1 MHELTRGSRASTVNQ
16 ETVLHRERFKPPFPP
31 AAECVCVCHTITFS
45 QSESVY
51 RTIASQQTESDT
63 AASVCTVPPPPIVHA
78 SALIASILAMDLPF
92 YIE

>member
-16 ETVLHRERFKPPFPP
+16 ETVLHRERFKPHFPP
-31 AAECVCVCHTITFS
+31 AAECACVCVTFS
-45 QSESVY
+45 QSESMY

-63 AASVCTVPPPPIVHA
+63 AASVCTPPPPFFHA
-78 SALIASILAMDLPF
+78 SALIASILAMDLPS